1 MKPVLDETH
10 DPDAQSWV
18 ESANAAG
25 TDFPIQNLPFGVFQ
39 QREADAKAR
48 VGVAIGDRVLDI
60 IGLHSERLLAEPDV
74 VKKGVPVAS
83 GPNRF
88 LVIVTGGH

>member
-1 MKPVLDETH
+1 LVIAEMQSLTEGRMAGKTKADYARELWDAARFPADRFKSLVLTDEFGKPTE
-10 DPDAQSWV
+10 
-18 ESANAAG
+18 AN
-25 TDFPIQNLPFGVFQ
+25 DFI
-39 QREADAKAR
+39 K
-48 VGVAIGDRVLDI
+48 
-60 IGLHSERLLAEPDV
+60 SLLAEPDV